1 MTIRSMILL
10 FHPRVNLVDKTITS
24 QEAALISGGRGTGDD
39 RLFGGAGRIGWWAN
53 PAMIF

>member
-10 FHPRVNLVDKTITS
+10 FHPRVNLVDKAITS